1 MAIER
6 TELRHEMGLALD
18 AQQPDVML
26 DMLLS
31 AQSAAVSVV
40 GAALPAMA
48 AAAGAMASAVRGGGR
63 LVYAGAGSSGLM
75 AMADAL
81 ELPGTYGL
89 LPERVLVLMAGGL
102 PGSTGGVPHLQ
113 GGPEDDEDA
122 GREAVSLHGIG
133 AGDVVLAVTAS
144 GSTPYTLAIARAAR
158 DRGASIAGLANN
170 AAAPLFDLSD
180 FAILLPT
187 APEIVAGSTRLGA
200 GSAQKV
206 ALNLMSTLMAGMLG
220 HIHAGH
226 MVNLKADNQKLRAR
240 AQRMVSE
247 ISGIDGER
255 AAACLAEA
263 SGSVKIAVLI
273 AAGARGVEE
282 AERLLA
288 AGGQHL
294 SAALRQLQDQKATI

>member
-18 AQQPDVML
+18 VQQPDVML

-102 PGSTGGVPHLQ
+102 PGSTGGAPHLQ